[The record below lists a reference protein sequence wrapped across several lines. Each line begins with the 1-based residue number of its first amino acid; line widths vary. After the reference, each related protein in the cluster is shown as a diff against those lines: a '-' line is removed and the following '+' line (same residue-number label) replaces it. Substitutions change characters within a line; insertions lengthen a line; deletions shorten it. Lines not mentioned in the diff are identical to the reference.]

1 MSNYK
6 IEFENFDKSK
16 FNGYS
21 RLHYGTLKI
30 EKLKF
35 PFVVY
40 EVYVSAVKYHT
51 FSLSFPDATPDK
63 SQDWIKEIIEQTKI
77 KLNLKPDGK

>member
-1 MSNYK
+1 MDNYK
-6 IEFENFDKSK
+6 IEFEDFDKTK

-30 EKLKF
+30 DKLKF

-40 EVYVSAVKYHT
+40 EVYVSDVKYHT
-51 FSLSFPDATPDK
+51 FSMSFTESIPDK
-63 SQDWIKEIIEQTKI
+63 QKDFYPLIIEQTKI
-77 KLNLKPDGK
+77 KLNLIKK

>member
-6 IEFENFDKSK
+6 IEFENFDKTK
-16 FNGYS
+16 FSGYS
-21 RLHYGTLKI
+21 RLHYGT
-30 EKLKF
+30 
-35 PFVVY
+35 
-40 EVYVSAVKYHT
+40 VKYHT